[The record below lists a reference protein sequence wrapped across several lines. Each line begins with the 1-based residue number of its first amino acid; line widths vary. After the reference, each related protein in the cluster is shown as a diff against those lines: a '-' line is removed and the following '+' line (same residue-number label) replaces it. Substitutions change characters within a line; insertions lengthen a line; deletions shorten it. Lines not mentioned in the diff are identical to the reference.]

1 MSRQTRRE
9 NLHVDTRNKIDS
21 SSYTP
26 NPTGSVKNACLKM
39 HRKPPVPAGAF
50 LIFSVP
56 VILRET
62 VERDARVYIK
72 FIPEQ
77 NKEIS

>member
-1 MSRQTRRE
+1 
-9 NLHVDTRNKIDS
+9 
-21 SSYTP
+21 
-26 NPTGSVKNACLKM
+26 M
-39 HRKPPVPAGAF
+39 HRKPHVPAGVF
-50 LIFSVP
+50 IFSVP
-56 VILRET
+56 VSLRET

>member
-1 MSRQTRRE
+1 MKTSTWIHEKQNRFQFLYAKPDRKCLERLFENAPEATCTSRR
-9 NLHVDTRNKIDS
+9 
-21 SSYTP
+21 
-26 NPTGSVKNACLKM
+26 
-39 HRKPPVPAGAF
+39 F
-50 LIFSVP
+50 FIFSVP
-56 VILRET
+56 VSLRET